1 MAGGGRV
8 GERRKGRTASPSLTE
23 MLWGAGVWLEALG
36 WAVNRG
42 ARGGP
47 WPWRGAPPG
56 AGPAAWCEAAN
67 AKPEDLI
74 WVCVEQRWRYTLYP
88 SYYVSER
95 SYSHATCTG
104 IKL

>member
-56 AGPAAWCEAAN
+56 VGPAAWCEAAN
-67 AKPEDLI
+67 GKPEDLGL
-74 WVCVEQRWRYTLYP
+74 R
-88 SYYVSER
+88 
-95 SYSHATCTG
+95 
-104 IKL
+104 